1 MKTAKISLAVI
12 LPVLFMLAVT
22 STPLLMAAAPAHAA
36 SASIT
41 ASPSPVCVNGTF
53 TLSGSGF
60 EYNALV
66 TIKIINSS
74 GAVVNTSTV
83 VTNSSGDFS
92 TPLIAPSVPGTY
104 TITATDGVNY
114 ASTTLTV
121 LQASITVAPTTYY
134 LGVSDVVVTGAGF
147 EPNANVNVSIY
158 RSTTGGLVKVNS
170 TNVTTSSTGGFSYTF
185 VQNFTAS
192 GTYIV
197 NATEGECSPS
207 QTITVLPPTVTV
219 TPTRICHCGTITVA
233 GDHFYPNSTIT
244 VELVSGNT
252 TYNTS
257 TTTAGITG
265 NFTLS
270 IQPGN
275 ATAGNYT
282 VTATDAFG
290 NIASQTITV
299 EYANVT
305 ATIPQSTGKAG
316 TTFTVNVTGVGFEPN
331 ATVAIN
337 VSYVMLYSNVTV
349 SSITTAT
356 ASSLGN
362 FTATLQIVLY
372 RSGNYNLTVTAT
384 DGICSPSSYTNNV
397 TVDPQL
403 VVTPSSVIPGEAI
416 NVTGYGFTPT
426 YTANVTWLGEGIGYN
441 NLEVLATNLSINNIG
456 EFSKN
461 VTIPSPVYGGVHY
474 VFANDTK
481 NVNASAEVYVNPSI
495 TLSPSTASLGS
506 SVTVTLNGLMVGQE
520 NWTTPVNA
528 TLGSGSNITDIYLIA
543 QDNIPTYVY
552 NLTGNPYG
560 YATYTISATGYPMSH
575 AIQLVNQTTLP
586 YKLVATAWLNII
598 GTTNTETALS
608 TQLSGVNASLSN
620 QISSA
625 QSSMSTQLSGVNAS
639 LSNQISS
646 AQSSMSTQLTNLQGT
661 LMNILSSLT
670 NLQTAVGNLGSTLN
684 SDYNSLSSSLS
695 SVSSSLS
702 SVSSTL
708 SSVSSQ
714 VGAIGSSLSSMSST
728 LSSVQSEAAQV
739 SSVNSLV
746 LATIVIAIIV
756 LVLEIVVLIR
766 RR

>member
-1 MKTAKISLAVI
+1 MRTAKISLAVI

-41 ASPSPVCVNGTF
+41 ASPSPVCVKTPF
-53 TLSGSGF
+53 TLNGSGF

-74 GAVVNTSTV
+74 GVVVNTSTV
-83 VTNSSGDFS
+83 VTNSSGVFS
-92 TPLIAPSVPGTY
+92 TPLTAPSVPGTY

-121 LQASITVAPTTYY
+121 LHAYITVAPTTYY

-147 EPNANVNVSIY
+147 EPNTNVNVSIY
-158 RSTTGGLVKVNS
+158 SSTGLVNS
-170 TNVTTSSTGGFSYTF
+170 KIVTTSSTGGFSYTF

-192 GTYIV
+192 GAYIV
-197 NATEGECSPS
+197 NATDGICSPS
-207 QTITVLPPTVTV
+207 QTITVLRPTVNV
-219 TPTRICHCGTITVA
+219 TPTPICHCGTITVA

-244 VELVSGNT
+244 VKLVSGSK
-252 TYNTS
+252 TYYTD

-265 NFTLS
+265 NFTLPIPLPS
-270 IQPGN
+270 N
-275 ATAGNYT
+275 ATAGNYN

-305 ATIPQSTGKAG
+305 ATINGSGDAG
-316 TTFTVNVTGVGFEPN
+316 TTFTVTVTGVGFEPN
-331 ATVAIN
+331 AKVTIN
-337 VSYVMLYSNVTV
+337 ASYVMPYSNVKV
-349 SSITTAT
+349 SNMTTAT
-356 ASSLGN
+356 ASSSGS

-372 RSGNYNLTVTAT
+372 RSGTYNLAVKAT
-384 DGICSPSSYTNNV
+384 DGICSPSSYTNDV
-397 TVDPQL
+397 TVDPRL

-426 YTANVTWLGEGIGYN
+426 YTANVTWIGEGIGYH
-441 NLEVLATNLSINNIG
+441 NLEVLVKNLSINNIG
-456 EFSKN
+456 EFSATAK
-461 VTIPSPVYGGVHY
+461 IPSPVYGGVHY

-520 NWTTPVNA
+520 NWTMTSSNWTGTA
-528 TLGSGSNITDIYLIA
+528 TLTLGSGSNITDIYLIA

-560 YATYTISATGYPMSH
+560 YATYTISATGYPMLH

-608 TQLSGVNASLSN
+608 NQLSDVNASLSN
-620 QISSA
+620 R
-625 QSSMSTQLSGVNAS
+625 
-639 LSNQISS
+639 ISS

-670 NLQTAVGNLGSTLN
+670 SLQTAVGNLGSTLN

-702 SVSSTL
+702 SMSSTL

-728 LSSVQSEAAQV
+728 LSSVQSEAAQI
-739 SSVNSLV
+739 SSVNSLA

>member
-1 MKTAKISLAVI
+1 
-12 LPVLFMLAVT
+12 
-22 STPLLMAAAPAHAA
+22 
-36 SASIT
+36 
-41 ASPSPVCVNGTF
+41 
-53 TLSGSGF
+53 
-60 EYNALV
+60 
-66 TIKIINSS
+66 
-74 GAVVNTSTV
+74 
-83 VTNSSGDFS
+83 
-92 TPLIAPSVPGTY
+92 GTY

-121 LQASITVAPTTYY
+121 LHAYITVAPTTYY

-147 EPNANVNVSIY
+147 EPNTNVNVSIY
-158 RSTTGGLVKVNS
+158 SSTGLVNS
-170 TNVTTSSTGGFSYTF
+170 KIVTTSSTGGFSYTF

-192 GTYIV
+192 GAYIV
-197 NATEGECSPS
+197 N
-207 QTITVLPPTVTV
+207 
-219 TPTRICHCGTITVA
+219 
-233 GDHFYPNSTIT
+233 
-244 VELVSGNT
+244 
-252 TYNTS
+252 
-257 TTTAGITG
+257 
-265 NFTLS
+265 
-270 IQPGN
+270 
-275 ATAGNYT
+275 
-282 VTATDAFG
+282 
-290 NIASQTITV
+290 
-299 EYANVT
+299 
-305 ATIPQSTGKAG
+305 
-316 TTFTVNVTGVGFEPN
+316 
-331 ATVAIN
+331 
-337 VSYVMLYSNVTV
+337 
-349 SSITTAT
+349 
-356 ASSLGN
+356 
-362 FTATLQIVLY
+362 
-372 RSGNYNLTVTAT
+372 AT
-384 DGICSPSSYTNNV
+384 DGICSPSNYTNDV
-397 TVDPQL
+397 TVDPRL

-426 YTANVTWLGEGIGYN
+426 YTANVTWIGEGIGYH
-441 NLEVLATNLSINNIG
+441 NLEVLVKNLSINNIG
-456 EFSKN
+456 EFSATAK
-461 VTIPSPVYGGVHY
+461 IPSPVYGGVHY

-520 NWTTPVNA
+520 NWTMTSSNWTGTA
-528 TLGSGSNITDIYLIA
+528 TLTLGSGSNITDKYLIA

-560 YATYTISATGYPMSH
+560 YATYTISATGYPMLH

-625 QSSMSTQLSGVNAS
+625 QSSMSTQL
-639 LSNQISS
+639 
-646 AQSSMSTQLTNLQGT
+646 TNLQGT

-670 NLQTAVGNLGSTLN
+670 SLQTAVGNLGSTLN

-702 SVSSTL
+702 SMSSTL

-728 LSSVQSEAAQV
+728 LSSVQSEAAQI
-739 SSVNSLV
+739 SSVNSLA

>member
-41 ASPSPVCVNGTF
+41 ASPSPVCVKTPF
-53 TLSGSGF
+53 TLNGSGF

-74 GAVVNTSTV
+74 GVVVNTSTV
-83 VTNSSGDFS
+83 VTNSSGVFS
-92 TPLIAPSVPGTY
+92 TPLTAPSVPGTY

-121 LQASITVAPTTYY
+121 LHAYITVAPTTYY

-147 EPNANVNVSIY
+147 EPNTNVNVSIY
-158 RSTTGGLVKVNS
+158 SSTGLVNS
-170 TNVTTSSTGGFSYTF
+170 KIVTTSSTGGFSYTF

-192 GTYIV
+192 GAYIV
-197 NATEGECSPS
+197 NATDGICSPS

-244 VELVSGNT
+244 VKLVSGSK
-252 TYNTS
+252 TYYTD

-265 NFTLS
+265 NFTLPIPLPS
-270 IQPGN
+270 N
-275 ATAGNYT
+275 ATAGNYN

-305 ATIPQSTGKAG
+305 ATINGSGDAG
-316 TTFTVNVTGVGFEPN
+316 TTFTVTVTGVGFEPN
-331 ATVAIN
+331 AKVTIN
-337 VSYVMLYSNVTV
+337 ASYVMPYSNVKV
-349 SSITTAT
+349 SNMTTAT
-356 ASSLGN
+356 ASSSGS

-372 RSGNYNLTVTAT
+372 RSGTYNLAVKAT
-384 DGICSPSSYTNNV
+384 DGICSPSSYTNDV
-397 TVDPQL
+397 TVDPRL

-426 YTANVTWLGEGIGYN
+426 YTANVTWIGEGIGYH
-441 NLEVLATNLSINNIG
+441 NLEVLVKNLSINNIG
-456 EFSKN
+456 EFSATAK
-461 VTIPSPVYGGVHY
+461 IPSPVYGGVHY

-528 TLGSGSNITDIYLIA
+528 TLGSGINITDKYLIA

-560 YATYTISATGYPMSH
+560 YATYTISATGYPMLH

-608 TQLSGVNASLSN
+608 TQLSDVNASLSN
-620 QISSA
+620 RISSA
-625 QSSMSTQLSGVNAS
+625 QSSISTQLSDVNAS
-639 LSNQISS
+639 LSNRISS

-670 NLQTAVGNLGSTLN
+670 SLQTAVGNLGSTLN

-702 SVSSTL
+702 SMSSTL

-728 LSSVQSEAAQV
+728 LSSVQSEAAQI
-739 SSVNSLV
+739 SSVNSLA

>member
-158 RSTTGGLVKVNS
+158 SSTGLVNS

-197 NATEGECSPS
+197 NATEGGCSPS

-244 VELVSGNT
+244 VELASGNT
-252 TYNTS
+252 NSYYTNI
-257 TTTAGITG
+257 TTAGITG
-265 NFTLS
+265 NFTLPIPLPS
-270 IQPGN
+270 N
-275 ATAGNYT
+275 ATAGNYN
-282 VTATDAFG
+282 VNATDAFG
-290 NIASQTITV
+290 NSASQTITV

-305 ATIPQSTGKAG
+305 ATIQSTGYAG
-316 TTFTVNVTGVGFEPN
+316 TTFTVTATGVGFEPN

-337 VSYVMLYSNVTV
+337 ASYVMPYSNVTV
-349 SSITTAT
+349 SNMTTAT
-356 ASSLGN
+356 ANSSGS

-372 RSGNYNLTVTAT
+372 RSGTYNVTVTAT
-384 DGICSPSSYTNNV
+384 DGICSPSNYTNNV

-528 TLGSGSNITDIYLIA
+528 TLGSGSNINDTYLIA

-560 YATYTISATGYPMSH
+560 YATYTISATGYPMLH

-646 AQSSMSTQLTNLQGT
+646 AQSSMSTQL
-661 LMNILSSLT
+661 
-670 NLQTAVGNLGSTLN
+670 
-684 SDYNSLSSSLS
+684 
-695 SVSSSLS
+695 
-702 SVSSTL
+702 
-708 SSVSSQ
+708 
-714 VGAIGSSLSSMSST
+714 
-728 LSSVQSEAAQV
+728 
-739 SSVNSLV
+739 
-746 LATIVIAIIV
+746 
-756 LVLEIVVLIR
+756 
-766 RR
+766 